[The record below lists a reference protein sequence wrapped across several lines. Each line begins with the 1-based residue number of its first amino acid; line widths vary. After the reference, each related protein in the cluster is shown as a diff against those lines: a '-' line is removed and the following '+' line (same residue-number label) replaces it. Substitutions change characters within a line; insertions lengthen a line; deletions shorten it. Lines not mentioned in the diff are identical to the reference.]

1 MREPGVPA
9 RRIWPWI
16 VVPIL
21 IVAAAAAASALL
33 LPDGDG
39 LSNEGTYSVR

>member
-16 VVPIL
+16 VVPLL
-21 IVAAAAAASALL
+21 IVAAVAAASALL

-39 LSNEGTYSVR
+39 LSKKGTYSVR

>member
-1 MREPGVPA
+1 MREPEVPA
-9 RRIWPWI
+9 RSVWPWI
-16 VVPIL
+16 VVPLL
-21 IVAAAAAASALL
+21 IVAAAAVASALL